1 MTDYHR
7 LSKSEMVSLLRSKD
21 REIADLKSGS
31 ICAIS
36 EMPVQE

>member
-21 REIADLKSGS
+21 REIADLKSGL
-31 ICAIS
+31 IS
-36 EMPVQE
+36 EIPEISAQE